1 MVTNQFRQY
10 KYPFETGHIEVGHKR
25 QSNPIKIYY
34 EKYGNGPKRAL
45 LVMGLSAP
53 CQAFSNQA
61 EFLAETGEYTAI
73 IFDNRG
79 NGKSD
84 SPYGLY
90 TTTQLAADALDLL
103 DAFGWHDLVHL
114 VGISLG
120 GMISLEMALADPNR
134 FLSLTLTS
142 TTAKRILPT
151 WMAVSTLAKIALFY
165 REPKDKLNAAMDLV
179 YPNDWLKQIPE
190 NPELAK
196 KYTTNRDKVIT
207 SFIRHIGQSELQPL
221 HGNLGQVSA
230 CLRHFV
236 SNDRLLKLRKSNINI
251 MVVTGT
257 EDNLVPPASSFHLND
272 ILKPNRFEVFKGS
285 GHNIPE
291 EQTDRYNQLLLDHFN
306 TSFSNNN
313 NNYGNGSF
321 YFNNDAKL

>member
-1 MVTNQFRQY
+1 MTGSKFPQY
-10 KYPFETGHIEVGHKR
+10 KYPFETGLIEVGHKR
-25 QSNPIKIYY
+25 QSKPTKIYY
-34 EKYGNGPKRAL
+34 EKFGNGPKRAL

-79 NGKSD
+79 NGKSE

-103 DAFGWHDLVHL
+103 DAFQWKDSVHL

-120 GMISLEMALADPNR
+120 GMISLEMAYMDVNR
-134 FLSLTLTS
+134 FLTLTLTS
-142 TTAKRILPT
+142 TTAKRIIPT
-151 WMAVSTLAKIALFY
+151 WMAVSSLAKIALFY
-165 REPKDKLNAAMDLV
+165 RDPRQKLMAAMDLV
-179 YPNDWLKQIPE
+179 YPSDWLQQVPE

-196 KYTTNRDKVIT
+196 KYSTNRDKVTT
-207 SFIRHIGQSELQPL
+207 SFIRHIRQSELQPL
-221 HGNLGQVSA
+221 HGNIGQVSA
-230 CLRHFV
+230 CLRHSL
-236 SNDRLLKLRKSNINI
+236 SNERLATLQKSNLSI

-257 EDNLVPPASSFHLND
+257 NDHLVPPSSSYHLKET
-272 ILKPNRFEVFKGS
+272 LKPKRFEIFQGS

-291 EQTDRYNQLLLDHFN
+291 EQTDRYNQLLLSHF
-306 TSFSNNN
+306 SDIDPIS
-313 NNYGNGSF
+313 
-321 YFNNDAKL
+321 FNNGAKL